1 MLIRNT
7 INTECLNQMKVKLF
21 CNGEPVVNTLALVSG
36 ELKHAGELMVSSI
49 VHGGPAPNFLTKWV
63 YEYLIGG
70 LHKVASQ
77 LDITQITAEN
87 VKTVVSMVSNGVT
100 GFAGNTCLNQ

>member
-7 INTECLNQMKVKLF
+7 IITECLNQMKVKLF

-36 ELKHAGELMVSSI
+36 EMKHAGELMVSSI
-49 VHGGPAPNFLTKWV
+49 AHGGPAPNFLTKWV

-100 GFAGNTCLNQ
+100 GFAGNTCLDQ